1 MLKFIIKNK
10 NMLRIVMKIITILFT
25 VLLISNLS
33 LYATGTCTDKPITE
47 NISARGIT
55 QPAGATKIDELKGK
69 NCDGESL
76 FSFKIKTLPLA
87 VEGILSLSNGTAIT
101 VGQLLTE
108 VEAKNLRFDPA
119 TGFVGNASFTYSAID
134 ERTGEGTNATV
145 IIPVIA
151 GNAGNC
157 NEAPR
162 TDDKRNNNLSNT
174 MDAVNILNLSGVDCT
189 GVAVEKFKIKSL
201 PNANAGVLYM
211 ADGVTAVR
219 VNEIL
224 TKEQAD
230 GLKFDPAAGFVGN
243 ASFTYAAIDNGNKED
258 ATPATFTIPVIGGNG
273 GDRPGGGNCN
283 EAPRTDDKRN
293 NNLSNTMDAVN
304 ILNLSGVDCTGVA
317 VEKFKITS
325 LPNANT
331 GVLYMADGVTPVTVG
346 QILTKE
352 EADGL
357 KFDPVAGFVGNA
369 SFTYAAIDNQ
379 DREDATPATVTLPV
393 VAARNGVVC
402 TEAPTTDDIN
412 NPNLTHNL
420 PAVNILNLDGKDCE
434 GEDVENFRIVT
445 LPNANAGVLYM
456 ADGVTAVTVG
466 QILTRA
472 EANGLR
478 FDPKD
483 NFVGD
488 VDFTYVAIDENGR
501 VDETPAI
508 VTMTVIHPDNDENCT
523 CEDYETSVPASTPF
537 GLMIMALLTLFI
549 VRKSLKK
556 EI

>member
-1 MLKFIIKNK
+1 
-10 NMLRIVMKIITILFT
+10 
-25 VLLISNLS
+25 
-33 LYATGTCTDKPITE
+33 
-47 NISARGIT
+47 
-55 QPAGATKIDELKGK
+55 
-69 NCDGESL
+69 
-76 FSFKIKTLPLA
+76 
-87 VEGILSLSNGTAIT
+87 
-101 VGQLLTE
+101 
-108 VEAKNLRFDPA
+108 
-119 TGFVGNASFTYSAID
+119 
-134 ERTGEGTNATV
+134 
-145 IIPVIA
+145 
-151 GNAGNC
+151 
-157 NEAPR
+157 
-162 TDDKRNNNLSNT
+162 
-174 MDAVNILNLSGVDCT
+174 
-189 GVAVEKFKIKSL
+189 
-201 PNANAGVLYM
+201 
-211 ADGVTAVR
+211 
-219 VNEIL
+219 
-224 TKEQAD
+224 
-230 GLKFDPAAGFVGN
+230 
-243 ASFTYAAIDNGNKED
+243 
-258 ATPATFTIPVIGGNG
+258 
-273 GDRPGGGNCN
+273 
-283 EAPRTDDKRN
+283 
-293 NNLSNTMDAVN
+293 
-304 ILNLSGVDCTGVA
+304 
-317 VEKFKITS
+317 
-325 LPNANT
+325 
-331 GVLYMADGVTPVTVG
+331 MADGVTPVTVG